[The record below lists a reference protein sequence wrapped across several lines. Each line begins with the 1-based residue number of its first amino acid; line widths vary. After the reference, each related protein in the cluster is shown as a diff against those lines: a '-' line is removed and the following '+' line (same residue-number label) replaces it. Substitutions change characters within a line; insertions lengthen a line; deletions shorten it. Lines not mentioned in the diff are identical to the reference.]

1 MVKEFFGNS
10 EIRRRVLGTE
20 YEYIEGVGR
29 TPEQDSER
37 LSELL
42 CTVLWWGWRLN
53 AWYRVSVDDMETYE
67 NRNQW
72 ALRLTGW
79 GPLGDGRRQ

>member
-1 MVKEFFGNS
+1 MKEFFGNS

-42 CTVLWWGWRLN
+42 CTVL
-53 AWYRVSVDDMETYE
+53 
-67 NRNQW
+67 
-72 ALRLTGW
+72 
-79 GPLGDGRRQ
+79 